1 MQTVI
6 QGVENNHFDTKKRV
20 TLMVKLA
27 YSSTYE
33 ITPIPPYNFSF
44 TVRKP
49 AGWSL
54 FTPLEVYSNNTL
66 WTAVQLNGTL
76 IGLRLNSAGKTD
88 NPRITVKIFLEN
100 ETSKEQLEIIKKTL
114 IHCIGADDNLR
125 EFYLLA
131 EKDSILKYVVA
142 DLRGMHSTSSGDTVF
157 PDAIL
162 AILLQM
168 APLKR
173 SNEMIDCVI
182 RKYGEKLEFDDKKVY
197 TWPLPKSLANLNPEK
212 FAKTCKIG
220 YRAKRIVKLSEN
232 IVKEGFPTLE
242 ELEKLSPEEAKKR
255 LLELPGIGDYSAD
268 IINPHGGFPIDVWSV
283 EVFGKLFFGKEPE
296 NNRQAVEEVK
306 MEGIRRWGK
315 WSWMAFFYIVQDL
328 ECLSKELN
336 VQLRLA

>member
-1 MQTVI
+1 
-6 QGVENNHFDTKKRV
+6 
-20 TLMVKLA
+20 MVNLA

-33 ITPIPPYNFSF
+33 IKPIPPFNFSL
-44 TVRKP
+44 TVKKP
-49 AGWSL
+49 AGWPL
-54 FTPLEVYSNNTL
+54 FTPLEVYDNSAL

-76 IGLRLNSAGKTD
+76 IGLRLSSECSAD
-88 NPRITVKIFLEN
+88 NPRITAKIFLKN
-100 ETSKEQLEIIKKTL
+100 EHSDEELGNIKKAL
-114 IHCIGADDNLR
+114 VHSIGADDDLH

-131 EKDSILKYVVA
+131 QKDPILKYVVA
-142 DLRGMHSTSSGDTVF
+142 DLRGMHSTYSGDTVF

-173 SNEMIDCVI
+173 SNEMMDCVI
-182 RKYGEKLEFDDKKVY
+182 RKYGEKVEFDDKTVY
-197 TWPLPKSLANLNPEK
+197 TWPLPKSIANLNPET

-220 YRAKRIVKLSEN
+220 YRAKRIIKLSEK

-242 ELEKLSPEEAKKR
+242 ELEKLSPEGAKTR

-268 IINPHGGFPIDVWSV
+268 IINPHSGFPIDVWSA

-306 MEGIRRWGK
+306 KEGIRRWGK

-328 ECLSKELN
+328 ENLSKRLN